1 MPLLSFPH
9 LNVPPPPLPPP
20 PPPPAVKRS
29 ISAPAAVED
38 ARFEGGVEKFNE
50 SFKARYTRARL
61 PTIEVYI
68 IMQKCLSISQDL
80 RSIWGE
86 AGGDH
91 REGPSPPET
100 PRTPLEALSGG
111 ETAAAFPFNTPMENS
126 LPPSEEN
133 LESSRYR
140 WRNSHIFAKQMYTFF
155 YFSPVCSGKTATLP
169 SWPPPSG
176 APPTGASR
184 ISTTA
189 SSTPRPFCTS
199 WVWQRWGR
207 NGGLYVPEL

>member
-38 ARFEGGVEKFNE
+38 ARFEGGVDKFNE
-50 SFKARYTRARL
+50 SFK
-61 PTIEVYI
+61 
-68 IMQKCLSISQDL
+68 DL

-86 AGGDH
+86 AGDH
-91 REGPSPPET
+91 RDGPSPPET
-100 PRTPLEALSGG
+100 PRTPLEALSG
-111 ETAAAFPFNTPMENS
+111 EAAAVPFNTPMENS

-140 WRNSHIFAKQMYTFF
+140 
-155 YFSPVCSGKTATLP
+155 
-169 SWPPPSG
+169 
-176 APPTGASR
+176 
-184 ISTTA
+184 
-189 SSTPRPFCTS
+189 
-199 WVWQRWGR
+199 
-207 NGGLYVPEL
+207 

>member
-1 MPLLSFPH
+1 M
-9 LNVPPPPLPPP
+9 
-20 PPPPAVKRS
+20 
-29 ISAPAAVED
+29 D
-38 ARFEGGVEKFNE
+38 KFNE

-100 PRTPLEALSGG
+100 PRTPLEALSG
-111 ETAAAFPFNTPMENS
+111 EAAAFPFNTTMENS

-140 WRNSHIFAKQMYTFF
+140 WRNSHIFAKQVYNFF
-155 YFSPVCSGKTATLP
+155 LFSPSLFGKDCDSSKL
-169 SWPPPSG
+169 
-176 APPTGASR
+176 AS
-184 ISTTA
+184 A
-189 SSTPRPFCTS
+189 LWGSSNGNEQDLDNCVVYTEAFLHLMGLAK
-199 WVWQRWGR
+199 VGEKWGFVLSR
-207 NGGLYVPEL
+207 VLEL

>member
-20 PPPPAVKRS
+20 PPPPPAVKRS

-38 ARFEGGVEKFNE
+38 PRFEGGVDKFNE

-91 REGPSPPET
+91 RDGPSPPET

-140 WRNSHIFAKQMYTFF
+140 WRNSHIFVEQMYTFF
-155 YFSPVCSGKTATLP
+155 IFPQSVRERLRLFQAGLRPLGLLRGGRAGSRQLRRLRRGLPAPHGSGQGGGEMGVCT
-169 SWPPPSG
+169 
-176 APPTGASR
+176 
-184 ISTTA
+184 
-189 SSTPRPFCTS
+189 CTF
-199 WVWQRWGR
+199 
-207 NGGLYVPEL
+207 

>member
-1 MPLLSFPH
+1 MPPPNFKPMPNSKMQQKPGSKVCVCGFLLHNSLVSLMFFLKIQGPVPLLSFPH

-38 ARFEGGVEKFNE
+38 PRFEGGVDKFNE

-91 REGPSPPET
+91 RDGPSPPET
-100 PRTPLEALSGG
+100 PRTPREALSGG

-140 WRNSHIFAKQMYTFF
+140 
-155 YFSPVCSGKTATLP
+155 
-169 SWPPPSG
+169 
-176 APPTGASR
+176 
-184 ISTTA
+184 
-189 SSTPRPFCTS
+189 
-199 WVWQRWGR
+199 
-207 NGGLYVPEL
+207 